1 MAQMKEI
8 VLNQVKEKE
17 IVLDQLMV
25 KMKRKRKR
33 KDLVLE

>member
-25 KMKRKRKR
+25 KMKRKRK
-33 KDLVLE
+33 DLVLE

>member
-1 MAQMKEI
+1 MAQM
-8 VLNQVKEKE
+8 KEKE

-33 KDLVLE
+33 KEIVLE

>member
-1 MAQMKEI
+1 MAQM
-8 VLNQVKEKE
+8 KEKE

-33 KDLVLE
+33 KRKEIVLE